1 MTLHASRRIVVKCGT
16 RLLAGDAG
24 VNHAF
29 VANMARQIALIR
41 SRGTQVALVTSG
53 AVAVGRSIVSLPGD
67 TLVTRQVL
75 AAIGQAPLMAHYS
88 SCFADEGMTVAQA
101 LVSRADLHNRTG
113 YLNARNALSGLLDA
127 GVVPIANE
135 NDVVATE
142 ELRFGDNDRLSV
154 LIAKLVG
161 ADRLYVLSR
170 TAGLYTADPETETSA
185 TLIPDAGDLPRDEL
199 ERIAGGASQGG
210 LGGMRSKLQAA
221 LEAASDGID
230 VVIAGGDVTDV
241 IVRLEAGEQLGT
253 RFGGQGPRRSS
264 RARWLS
270 SSVAQ
275 RGSIVVDDGARRAL
289 VSKGSSLLP
298 AGITRVQG
306 AFKRGDLVSLTDS
319 NGSVFARG
327 LVNYGSTDLA
337 RIRGQPST
345 AIGAIL
351 GSSSGDEAV
360 HRNNLV
366 VIDRDAERAK

>member
-24 VNHAF
+24 VNRAF
-29 VANMARQIALIR
+29 VANMARQIAR
-41 SRGTQVALVTSG
+41 VRAQGTHVALVTSG
-53 AVAVGRSIVSLPGD
+53 AVAVGRSIIALPGD

-75 AAIGQAPLMAHYS
+75 AAVGQAPLMAHYS
-88 SCFADEGMTVAQA
+88 ACFAAEGMTVAQA
-101 LVSRADLHNRTG
+101 LLSRADLHNRTG
-113 YLNARNALSGLLDA
+113 YLNARNALTGLFDA

-161 ADRLYVLSR
+161 ADRLYILSR
-170 TAGLYTADPETETSA
+170 TAGLYTADPESEPSA
-185 TLIPDAGDLPRDEL
+185 ELIPDAGAVPRAEL
-199 ERIAGGASQGG
+199 ARIAGGASPGG

-221 LEAASDGID
+221 LEAADDGID
-230 VVIAGGDVTDV
+230 VVIAGGDEPDV
-241 IVRLEAGEQLGT
+241 IVRLEAGERLGT

-289 VSKGSSLLP
+289 VSNGSSLLP
-298 AGITRVQG
+298 AGITRVDG
-306 AFKRGDLVSLTDS
+306 AFERGDLVSLTDARG
-319 NGSVFARG
+319 NVFARG
-327 LVNYGSTDLA
+327 LVNYASTDLA
-337 RIRGQPST
+337 LIRGQPST

-360 HRNNLV
+360 HRNNMV
-366 VIDRDAERAK
+366 VFDRDAE